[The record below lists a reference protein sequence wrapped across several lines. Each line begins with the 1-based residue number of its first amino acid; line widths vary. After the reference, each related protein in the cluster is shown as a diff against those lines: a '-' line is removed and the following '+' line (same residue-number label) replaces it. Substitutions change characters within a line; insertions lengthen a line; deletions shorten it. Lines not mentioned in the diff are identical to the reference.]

1 MFPVLH
7 AGGSFGGLIG
17 RRHFLRWAI
26 AGGAALAGLAACAR
40 REPLL
45 RVASNVWPG
54 YELLHLAEARGY
66 VARESVRLIEMPS
79 AADCIQNLAAGTL
92 EGACLTLDEVLTAL
106 AGGVHLKVV
115 CVLDVSLGADV
126 LLARPDIHSLQKLK
140 GRRLG
145 VEQSGSGAVMLAA
158 TLQQAGLGANEV
170 TIIHTPLMRQ
180 REAFLSGQVD
190 ALITFEPIP
199 TQLQGTEVIRLF
211 SSADIPGRIV
221 DVLALRPKALEQS
234 PEAVRQL
241 LAGHFRA
248 RAEYLREPATA
259 LPILAG
265 LLRLSPGQVPAAF
278 SGIDLPDVAAN
289 RQWLGGNPARLVRT
303 ATDLAGVM
311 RQAGLLPGA
320 CLVAGLA
327 DARFLPKA

>member
-26 AGGAALAGLAACAR
+26 ASSAALAGLAACAR

-45 RVASNVWPG
+45 RIASNVWPG
-54 YELLHLAEARGY
+54 YELLRLAAARGY
-66 VARESVRLIEMPS
+66 VTRDAVRLIEMPS
-79 AADCIQNLAAGTL
+79 AVDCIQSLAAGTL
-92 EGACLTLDEVLTAL
+92 EGACLTLDEALTAL
-106 AGGVHLKVV
+106 ADGILLKVV

-126 LLARPDIHSLQKLK
+126 LLARPEIHNLRGLK

-158 TLQQAGLGANEV
+158 ALQQAGLGANEV

-211 SSADIPGRIV
+211 SSADIPGGIV
-221 DVLALRPKALEQS
+221 DVLVLRPKALEQS

-265 LLRLSPGQVPAAF
+265 LLRLSPEQVPAAYA
-278 SGIDLPDVAAN
+278 GIDLPDVAAN
-289 RQWLGGNPARLVRT
+289 WQWLGGNPAKLEKT
-303 ATDLAGVM
+303 ATDLVRVM
-311 RQAGLLPGA
+311 RQVGLLQSDCP
-320 CLVAGLA
+320 VAGLA

>member
-1 MFPVLH
+1 MPPVLRSEVLPDRRRFLGRCL
-7 AGGSFGGLIG
+7 AG
-17 RRHFLRWAI
+17 
-26 AGGAALAGLAACAR
+26 ALALSGLAACER

-45 RVASNVWPG
+45 RIASNVWPG
-54 YELLHLAEARGY
+54 YELIRLAAARGY
-66 VARESVRLIEMPS
+66 FTRDAVRLIEMPS
-79 AADCIQNLAAGTL
+79 AVDCIHSLAAGTL

-126 LLARPDIHSLQKLK
+126 LLARPDIQSLQGLK
-140 GRRLG
+140 GRRIG

-158 TLQQAGLGANEV
+158 ALQQAGLGTNDV
-170 TIIHTPLMRQ
+170 TIIQTPLLRQ

-199 TQLQGTEVIRLF
+199 TQLQGTDVIRLF

-221 DVLALRPKALEQS
+221 DVLAVRPKALEQS

-248 RAEYLREPATA
+248 RAEFLSEPATA

-265 LLRLSPGQVPAAF
+265 LLRLSPAQVPAAF
-278 SGIDLPDVAAN
+278 VGIDLLDATAN
-289 RQWLGGNPARLVRT
+289 RQWLGGMPGKLEQT
-303 ATDLAGVM
+303 AAGLAQVM
-311 RQAGLLPGA
+311 RQAGLLRGE
-320 CLVAGLA
+320 CLVASLA
-327 DARFLPKA
+327 DARFLPKM